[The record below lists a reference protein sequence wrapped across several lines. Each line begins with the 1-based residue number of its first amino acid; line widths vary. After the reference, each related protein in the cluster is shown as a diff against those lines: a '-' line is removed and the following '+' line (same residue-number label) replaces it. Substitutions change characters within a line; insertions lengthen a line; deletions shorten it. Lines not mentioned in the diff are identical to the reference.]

1 MGQSIVLSRLKA
13 EFLRGE
19 EWIAYSMREWN
30 ELEVVPRLEGGES
43 GLDTNA
49 RQWIHLE
56 FETVQGYLDLARDAF
71 QGYYVAYH
79 TRAMLWLTLAVLV
92 LATVQVGVVSYL
104 GTWGWAIVK
113 GIVQIVG
120 GWLQ

>member
-1 MGQSIVLSRLKA
+1 MSRRT
-13 EFLRGE
+13 EFSG
-19 EWIAYSMREWN
+19 
-30 ELEVVPRLEGGES
+30 LEVVPRLEGGES

-49 RQWIHLE
+49 IQWIHLE

-92 LATVQVGVVSYL
+92 LATVQVGVVPYL